1 VATLR
6 EYTAKYRTTFVA
18 VALSAAAS
26 GVFAASDAVTV
37 GGQAMYPSK
46 DIADNAI
53 MVADKVL
60 MPK

>member
-1 VATLR
+1 M
-6 EYTAKYRTTFVA
+6 FVA